1 MLFALKSNGDLRFCV
16 DYRKLNII
24 TKRNR
29 YFLPLIEEII
39 EKLIEYKHLMRL
51 NVIVVF
57 NKLRMHS
64 NSENLIIFITILGSY
79 KYYVLPFGLINKLSI
94 F

>member
-1 MLFALKSNGDLRFCV
+1 MNEDLRFYV
-16 DYRKLNII
+16 NYRKLNII

-29 YFLPLIEEII
+29 YFLPLIKKII
-39 EKLIEYKHLMRL
+39 KKLIEYKYLTRL
-51 NVIVVF
+51 NIIIVF

-64 NSENLIIFITILGSY
+64 NSENLIIFIITLKSY
-79 KYYVLPFGLINKLSI
+79 KYYILSFNLTNKLSI